1 MPAALP
7 RSSRPQDRVPR
18 GAACAPARP
27 RPPQASPG
35 PRWPLQ
41 AGPGPRRPP
50 QAGAGPRWPRRGGPG
65 AALQRGAG
73 RGQRRG
79 RRATAPPSPFPPPPP
94 SAPGWARPRQPGCGV
109 LPCRP
114 PCAMDWQVLTRE
126 LSLYLETQVRVGFF
140 GSGVGLSLVL
150 GFGVAYACYYLNSIA
165 KKPQLVAS
173 NDRFCRF
180 LEEYCPVVTETYYPT
195 IWCWEG
201 RVQTLLRPF
210 ITSRPQVQY
219 RNELIK
225 TADGGQISLDW
236 FDNNDSSYY
245 PDASTRPTVLLLPGL
260 TGTSKESYILH
271 MIHQSETLG
280 YRCVVFNNRGIAG
293 EELLTP
299 RTYCAA
305 NTEDLETVIHHV
317 HSLHPSAPFMA
328 AGVSMGGMLLLNYLG
343 KTGRDTPLMAAAI
356 FSAGWNVFESIESL
370 EKPLN
375 WLLFNYYLTTCL
387 QSSISRHRQM
397 LEKLFDMDLV
407 MKARTIREFDK
418 QFTSVMFGYRSIDD
432 YYEDASPCR
441 KLKSVGIPV
450 LCLNSVD
457 DVFSPGH
464 AIPVETAKQNA
475 NVALVLTSCGGHIGF
490 LEGIWP
496 RKCTYMDR
504 VFKQF
509 VQAVFEHGNKIFSM

>member
-1 MPAALP
+1 
-7 RSSRPQDRVPR
+7 
-18 GAACAPARP
+18 
-27 RPPQASPG
+27 
-35 PRWPLQ
+35 
-41 AGPGPRRPP
+41 
-50 QAGAGPRWPRRGGPG
+50 
-65 AALQRGAG
+65 
-73 RGQRRG
+73 
-79 RRATAPPSPFPPPPP
+79 
-94 SAPGWARPRQPGCGV
+94 
-109 LPCRP
+109 
-114 PCAMDWQVLTRE
+114 MDWQVLTRE
-126 LSLYLETQVRVGFF
+126 LSLYLESQVRVGLF

-150 GFGVAYACYYLNSIA
+150 GFGVAYACYYLSSIA

-173 NDRFCRF
+173 NKRFCRF

-219 RNELIK
+219 RNELIR

-236 FDNNDSSYY
+236 FDNNDSLYY

-293 EELLTP
+293 EDLLTP

-305 NTEDLETVIHHV
+305 NTEDLEAVIHHI

-356 FSAGWNVFESIESL
+356 FSAGWNVFESVESL

-407 MKARTIREFDK
+407 MKARTVREFDK
-418 QFTSVMFGYRSIDD
+418 QFTSVMFGYRTIDD

-464 AIPVETAKQNA
+464 AF
-475 NVALVLTSCGGHIGF
+475 ALSHCGSVCGWLRDPGSSLEKSTTPLPSIICILALESTTELFSSSPEKLQSKELCWGGITQTVTQLCQGWLCQGQAFLCTVGEVRAGMQEQLRLGSC
-490 LEGIWP
+490 
-496 RKCTYMDR
+496 
-504 VFKQF
+504 
-509 VQAVFEHGNKIFSM
+509 

>member
-1 MPAALP
+1 D
-7 RSSRPQDRVPR
+7 S
-18 GAACAPARP
+18 
-27 RPPQASPG
+27 
-35 PRWPLQ
+35 LQ
-41 AGPGPRRPP
+41 
-50 QAGAGPRWPRRGGPG
+50 
-65 AALQRGAG
+65 
-73 RGQRRG
+73 
-79 RRATAPPSPFPPPPP
+79 
-94 SAPGWARPRQPGCGV
+94 
-109 LPCRP
+109 
-114 PCAMDWQVLTRE
+114 
-126 LSLYLETQVRVGFF
+126 
-140 GSGVGLSLVL
+140 
-150 GFGVAYACYYLNSIA
+150 
-165 KKPQLVAS
+165 
-173 NDRFCRF
+173 
-180 LEEYCPVVTETYYPT
+180 
-195 IWCWEG
+195 
-201 RVQTLLRPF
+201 
-210 ITSRPQVQY
+210 
-219 RNELIK
+219 
-225 TADGGQISLDW
+225 
-236 FDNNDSSYY
+236 
-245 PDASTRPTVLLLPGL
+245 
-260 TGTSKESYILH
+260 
-271 MIHQSETLG
+271 
-280 YRCVVFNNRGIAG
+280 
-293 EELLTP
+293 TP

-305 NTEDLETVIHHV
+305 NTEDLEAVIHHV

-356 FSAGWNVFESIESL
+356 FSAGWNVFESVESL

-407 MKARTIREFDK
+407 MKARTVREFDK
-418 QFTSVMFGYRSIDD
+418 QFTSVMFGYRTIDD

-509 VQAVFEHGNKIFSM
+509 VQAMFEHGNKIFSM

>member
-1 MPAALP
+1 
-7 RSSRPQDRVPR
+7 
-18 GAACAPARP
+18 
-27 RPPQASPG
+27 
-35 PRWPLQ
+35 
-41 AGPGPRRPP
+41 
-50 QAGAGPRWPRRGGPG
+50 
-65 AALQRGAG
+65 
-73 RGQRRG
+73 
-79 RRATAPPSPFPPPPP
+79 
-94 SAPGWARPRQPGCGV
+94 
-109 LPCRP
+109 
-114 PCAMDWQVLTRE
+114 
-126 LSLYLETQVRVGFF
+126 
-140 GSGVGLSLVL
+140 
-150 GFGVAYACYYLNSIA
+150 
-165 KKPQLVAS
+165 KPQLVAS

-180 LEEYCPVVTETYYPT
+180 LEEHCPVVTETYYPT

-236 FDNNDSSYY
+236 FDNNGSLYH

-305 NTEDLETVIHHV
+305 NTEDLEAVIHHV
-317 HSLHPSAPFMA
+317 HSLHPSAPLMA

-356 FSAGWNVFESIESL
+356 FSAGWNVFESVESL

-397 LEKLFDMDLV
+397 LEQLFDMDLV

-418 QFTSVMFGYRSIDD
+418 QFTSVMFGYPTIDD

-464 AIPVETAKQNA
+464 AIPVEAAKQNA